1 MPRYRTED
9 GGVTAMQYKQERQFG
24 YLFAA
29 VCTLVAFWP
38 LWPLHM
44 PNLYWLAAAGGFAL
58 AGLVWPRA
66 LSPLNAFW
74 MKLGH
79 ALGWINARII
89 LSVVFFLLVT
99 PTAYIARLLGHDP
112 LRLRGRAPGSYWVTR
127 DANWDPKS
135 LRDQF

>member
-1 MPRYRTED
+1 MNH
-9 GGVTAMQYKQERQFG
+9 KQERQFG
-24 YLFAA
+24 YLFAG
-29 VCTLVAFWP
+29 VCTLVAIWP

-58 AGLVWPRA
+58 AALAWPRA
-66 LSPLNAFW
+66 LRPLYTFW

-79 ALGWINARII
+79 VLGWINARII
-89 LSVVFFLLVT
+89 LTVVFFLLVT

-112 LRLRGRAPGSYWVTR
+112 LRLRVRAPGSYWVAR

-135 LRDQF
+135 LRDQY